1 MEKKK
6 LKLDNWPF
14 AKGEKVQLIWIG
26 EPFKENN
33 KWMIDTYF
41 NNNRVTKKVIQDWAN
56 IHYLSIGKYYI
67 DGNLVS
73 SEMIDDNRVM
83 EIKDIDLSGIKP
95 KYNESDWNIKASS
108 YKSKSRTLNFKKGN
122 TVYSIPVIEIV
133 KAVLAPNT
141 FMLNNILYNDI
152 SEDYYTYNLENN
164 VLNLYYTRQYKT
176 SYLKSEYY
184 NHLAWLISN
193 EKALNTFN
201 SIGYS
206 MLNNK
211 LMFDFEL
218 DYFKIQARIKKNAVG
233 YTVLEIIKVRE
244 KKINANEIIVHHP
257 SFEEQEYTSKA
268 KLRTYHKRNNK
279 GDRTIDNNVDGST
292 DTDESLNTEAL
303 SHEYVN
309 MPKVRKEK
317 TVHRDKRTNEDENT
331 KKYILEDDNSRTLAD
346 GEGLNLAKG
355 IEMSNVD
362 VGQVNGELKEFIE
375 VLNKLKSMHGIK
387 SVQINIVELPLGR
400 KFSYL
405 NNGVTRR
412 RCVIGK
418 VVTSDGEEHSLIE
431 VEREG
436 KSLSMLIITT
446 NRQVDWEW
454 VYKKILH
461 GLVKASGK
469 WSNKVFILLA
479 KQGVIIKRLKHI
491 VNNQCNKTEYIISK
505 LGNT

>member
-1 MEKKK
+1 MA
-6 LKLDNWPF
+6 F
-14 AKGEKVQLIWIG
+14 CKGGKGQLIWIG

-41 NNNRVTKKVIQDWAN
+41 NNNKVTKKVIQDWAN

-141 FMLNNILYNDI
+141 FMLNTILYNDI

-164 VLNLYYTRQYKT
+164 VLKLYFTRQYKT

-193 EKALNTFN
+193 EKALNIFN
-201 SIGYS
+201 GIGYN

-218 DYFKIQARIKKNAVG
+218 DSFKIQARIKKNAVG
-233 YTVLEIIKVRE
+233 YTVLEIIKVKE
-244 KKINANEIIVHHP
+244 KRINVNEIIVYHP
-257 SFEEQEYTSKA
+257 SFEEQEYTKKA
-268 KLRTYHKRNNK
+268 KLRTYYKRNNG

-292 DTDESLNTEAL
+292 NIDESLDTEAI

-309 MPKVRKEK
+309 IPRVKKEK
-317 TVHRDKRTNEDENT
+317 TGHREKRTIEDENT
-331 KKYILEDDNSRTLAD
+331 KKYILEDNNSRTLAD
-346 GEGLNLAKG
+346 GQGVNLAKG
-355 IEMSNVD
+355 IEMSNAD

-375 VLNKLKSMHGIK
+375 VLNLLEKMNGIRAVDYK
-387 SVQINIVELPLGR
+387 IVYLPQGR

-405 NNGVTRR
+405 NNGITRR
-412 RCVIGK
+412 QCIIAKIVK
-418 VVTSDGEEHSLIE
+418 SDGNKYGILEIEREEKALSTILLIE
-431 VEREG
+431 NQD
-436 KSLSMLIITT
+436 INWNCI
-446 NRQVDWEW
+446 
-454 VYKKILH
+454 YKRILE
-461 GLVKASGK
+461 GLVNESGK
-469 WSNKVFILLA
+469 WSNKVFEKLKLDGIF
-479 KQGVIIKRLKHI
+479 INRIKHTSKSNYEKAI
-491 VNNQCNKTEYIISK
+491 FIYSK
-505 LGNT
+505 LIKKQLGL

>member
-14 AKGEKVQLIWIG
+14 EKREKVQLVWIG

-41 NNNRVTKKVIQDWAN
+41 NNKKVTKKVIQDWAN

-73 SEMIDDNRVM
+73 SEMIDDNGVM

-95 KYNESDWNIKASS
+95 KYNESAWNIKASS
-108 YKSKSRTLNFKKGN
+108 YKSKSRTFNFKKGN

-141 FMLNNILYNDI
+141 FMLNTILYNDI
-152 SEDYYTYNLENN
+152 SEDYYTYNIENK
-164 VLNLYYTRQYKT
+164 VLKLYFTRQYKT
-176 SYLKSEYY
+176 SYLRSEYY

-193 EKALNTFN
+193 KKALNIFN
-201 SIGYS
+201 SIGYN

-211 LMFDFEL
+211 LMFDFQL
-218 DYFKIQARIKKNAVG
+218 DSFKIQARVKQNAVG
-233 YTVLEIIKVRE
+233 YSVLEIIKVKE
-244 KKINANEIIVHHP
+244 KRINVNEIIVYHP
-257 SFEEQEYTSKA
+257 SFEEQEYTKKA
-268 KLRTYHKRNNK
+268 KLRTYHKRNND

-292 DTDESLNTEAL
+292 NIDESLNTEAL

-317 TVHRDKRTNEDENT
+317 TGHRDKRTNEDEST
-331 KKYILEDDNSRTLAD
+331 KKYILEDNNSRTLAD

-362 VGQVNGELKEFIE
+362 VGQVNGELKEFID
-375 VLNKLKSMHGIK
+375 VLNKLKSMNVIK
-387 SVQINIVELPLGR
+387 SVEINVVALPLGR

-405 NNGVTRR
+405 NDGVTRR

-418 VVTSDGEEHSLIE
+418 VVTLDGREHSLIE

-436 KSLSMLIITT
+436 KSLSMLIIIGSE
-446 NRQVDWEW
+446 QVDWAW
-454 VYKKILH
+454 VYKNLLN
-461 GLVKASGK
+461 GLVRASGK
-469 WSNKVFILLA
+469 WSNNSINK
-479 KQGVIIKRLKHI
+479 IKIMGSEIYRCNHI
-491 VNNQCNKTEYIISK
+491 RKNKNDTARHVISK
-505 LGNT
+505 IY